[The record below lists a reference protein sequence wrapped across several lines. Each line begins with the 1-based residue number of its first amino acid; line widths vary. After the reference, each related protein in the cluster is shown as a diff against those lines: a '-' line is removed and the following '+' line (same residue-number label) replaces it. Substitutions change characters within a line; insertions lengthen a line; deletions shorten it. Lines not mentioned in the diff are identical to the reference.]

1 MPDAADQRPF
11 AGVRIIDFTQVLAGP
26 FATYQLALLG
36 ADVIKV
42 EKREG
47 DDMRHTPLSR
57 EWAERGLAPSFMAV
71 NGNKKSLA
79 LDLRKPEAIIIVR
92 KLIEAADIVVEN
104 FRPGV
109 MDRLGL
115 GAADLQAINP
125 RLIYAS
131 ISGFGHTGPD
141 RLEAGYDGRIQA
153 TSGIMAITGHPEL
166 GPTRAGFAVCDIL
179 SGMTAA
185 FAIAGALFQRTRTN
199 RFQRVDV
206 SMLDSTLAFL
216 SGQIAD
222 FTVVGHRQGL
232 SGNQAVSRRVTA
244 NLFRAGDS
252 HILLAVNTEGQYRAL
267 MTGLGRA
274 DLLDDPRFAD
284 WFARK
289 EHEAELRALIEQAL
303 ASDAPAV
310 WEQRLNAAGA
320 PCAQI
325 RPIEEAIALR
335 QVVAHG
341 VIQEVP
347 TPYGPLSFMTNGFRL
362 AHGDATLD
370 RAAPTVGQDTDE
382 ILAGL
387 GYDAPAVAALRADEV
402 I

>member
-1 MPDAADQRPF
+1 MTEDDRPF
-11 AGVRIIDFTQVLAGP
+11 AGIRIVDFTQVLAGP
-26 FATYQLALLG
+26 FCTYQLALLG

-42 EKREG
+42 ERPEG
-47 DDMRHTPLSR
+47 DEMRRTPLSR
-57 EWAERGLAPSFMAV
+57 EWAERGLAPAFQAV
-71 NGNKKSLA
+71 NGNKRSIA
-79 LDLRKPEAIIIVR
+79 LDLRQEPALEIIR
-92 KLIEAADIVVEN
+92 KLIAGADVVVEN

-115 GAADLQAINP
+115 GAEALKALNP
-125 RLIYAS
+125 SIIYAS

-185 FAIAGALFQRTRTN
+185 FGISGALFQRSRTG
-199 RFQRVDV
+199 RYQRVDV
-206 SMLDSTLAFL
+206 SMLDATLAFL

-222 FTVVGHRQGL
+222 FNLVGHRQGL

-244 NLFRAGDS
+244 NLFKAGDS
-252 HILLAVNTEGQYRAL
+252 HILLAVNTEGQYRCL
-267 MTGLGRA
+267 MTGLGRTEVF
-274 DLLDDPRFAD
+274 DDPRFAD
-284 WFARK
+284 WFTRK
-289 EHEAELRALIEQAL
+289 THEAALRAIIEDAL
-303 ASDAPAV
+303 ATDSPAN

-325 RPIEEAIALR
+325 RPIEDAIALP
-335 QVVAHG
+335 QVAARG
-341 VIQEVP
+341 VLQAVE
-347 TPYGPLSFMTNGFRL
+347 TPAGPINFMTNGFRL
-362 AHGDATLD
+362 DYGGAQLE
-370 RAAPTVGQDTDE
+370 RMAPTLGQDTDA
-382 ILAGL
+382 ILADL
-387 GYDAPAVAALRADEV
+387 GYDPPAIAALRAKGA